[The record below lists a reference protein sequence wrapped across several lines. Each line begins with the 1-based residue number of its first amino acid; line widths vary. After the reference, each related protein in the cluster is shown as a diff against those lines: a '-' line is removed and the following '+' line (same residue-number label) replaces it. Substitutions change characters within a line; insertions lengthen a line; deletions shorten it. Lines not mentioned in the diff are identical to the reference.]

1 MNNSF
6 VVIIPSRLAS
16 TRLPRK
22 PLADIEGKSL
32 IRRVYD
38 RAIQSNARKVYI
50 ATESKEIFDHI
61 KDFSDDV
68 VMTSQT
74 HLSGTDRLQETA
86 EILCLKPNETIIN
99 LQGDEPFVPIE
110 LINSLLSTFINS
122 NCDVG
127 TVVTQCNK
135 DELSNPIQ
143 LKLHYQIPIKPY
155 IFLDQKFQITL
166 L

>member
-32 IRRVYD
+32 IRRVYE

-61 KDFSDDV
+61 KDFFV
-68 VMTSQT
+68 FNCK
-74 HLSGTDRLQETA
+74 
-86 EILCLKPNETIIN
+86 IL
-99 LQGDEPFVPIE
+99 
-110 LINSLLSTFINS
+110 
-122 NCDVG
+122 
-127 TVVTQCNK
+127 
-135 DELSNPIQ
+135 
-143 LKLHYQIPIKPY
+143 
-155 IFLDQKFQITL
+155 
-166 L
+166 